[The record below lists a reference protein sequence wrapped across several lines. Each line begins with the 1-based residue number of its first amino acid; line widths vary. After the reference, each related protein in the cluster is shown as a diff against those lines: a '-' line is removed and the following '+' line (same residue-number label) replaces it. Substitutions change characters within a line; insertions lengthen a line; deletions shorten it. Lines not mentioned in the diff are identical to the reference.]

1 MIPFIKLEGNLPTFI
16 LKLEIQKAPLFL
28 RNLKCTWFKITGS
41 IQCKSQTQA
50 GSPEVR
56 FFCTSWGSQ
65 QLFHHLTSPLGSGK
79 LSDPHPDGD
88 AGEREQ
94 DACSAVDM
102 DTDFHNLYRAQWLK
116 IRLPKLGVNI
126 QGWEYLKVLLISKKY
141 VSSQQPNQPFY
152 LLQTTTNPELPPSSS
167 ASVWPLFYVSKAG
180 IFCLT
185 VLKN

>member
-41 IQCKSQTQA
+41 IQCKNQTQA

-56 FFCTSWGSQ
+56 FFWTSWGSQ

-94 DACSAVDM
+94 DARSAVDT

-126 QGWEYLKVLLISKKY
+126 QGWEYLKVLLFQRNMWVLSNPISLFIY
-141 VSSQQPNQPFY
+141 Y
-152 LLQTTTNPELPPSSS
+152 TLRQTLSFLHPAL
-167 ASVWPLFYVSKAG
+167 PLFGLCFMSAKLEYFV
-180 IFCLT
+180 
-185 VLKN
+185 